1 MKETIQKVILIL
13 YSCRVISTLAL
24 TPHLYM
30 EHMES
35 KATTTITFVID
46 FNKLYYLTRVVFFV
60 LFIFFSICFSFLK
73 ICIRF
78 FFIFLY
84 VFSLSIWISSVHRD
98 YFSVCPVFFPS
109 FFFLGFYPIIMIVV
123 SYFYPISLVTT
134 YSEFLRWFIGC
145 VGIFFQSSVVFSLW
159 FTLHTKHPHV
169 NSEHNIPPQRRMVH
183 SRLLLENA
191 ICQRWLHL
199 QLSWHTLHMAL
210 ELIPPKL
217 QS

>member
-109 FFFLGFYPIIMIVV
+109 FFFSRFLSDYYDSCILLSSNFL
-123 SYFYPISLVTT
+123 SYDLFRI
-134 YSEFLRWFIGC
+134 
-145 VGIFFQSSVVFSLW
+145 
-159 FTLHTKHPHV
+159 FTLIYRLCWYLFSIFSCFFPLIHTTHKTPTC
-169 NSEHNIPPQRRMVH
+169 EQ
-183 SRLLLENA
+183 
-191 ICQRWLHL
+191 
-199 QLSWHTLHMAL
+199 
-210 ELIPPKL
+210 
-217 QS
+217 